1 MTSVNGVPDNTLTTC
16 RPLSFKI
23 HATVIL
29 VLPTETLSRPRLPGF
44 PRPPHGRSQSIMND
58 ARKESFAQLGRRKS
72 GSKFDPG
79 REPKSQMP
87 VFLEECCG
95 AASLAPMSRPA
106 GPQLGRS
113 QRKAPAASFEGIG
126 SPSIRRKV
134 ARGD

>member
-1 MTSVNGVPDNTLTTC
+1 
-16 RPLSFKI
+16 
-23 HATVIL
+23 
-29 VLPTETLSRPRLPGF
+29 
-44 PRPPHGRSQSIMND
+44 MND

-87 VFLEECCG
+87 VLLEECCG

-126 SPSIRRKV
+126 SASTRRRD
-134 ARGD
+134 ARGIDLDQVIGVQLTVTARELFAPAGSGPVEA